1 MSGYLDLDGTPANEE
16 CYGVGHPKSRDETRI
31 YRDQLRREFPTGSF
45 TIKSNPHD
53 FGVYYSV
60 AANMHDDET
69 TEAAWHAESGASV
82 VWDSIAIEQIKAL
95 KERA

>member
-1 MSGYLDLDGTPANEE
+1 MSEYLDMDGTPANEE
-16 CYGVGHPKSRDETRI
+16 CYEVGHPKSRDETRI

-45 TIKSNPHD
+45 TIKSNLHD

-69 TEAAWHAESGASV
+69 TEAAWLAEGGASGE
-82 VWDSIAIEQIKAL
+82 WDSIAIKQIKAL
-95 KERA
+95 KERI